1 MINIEFQKYIFDSK
15 INSSG
20 LQNNEVLVFHRRL
33 SKLLKK
39 SLHLGFHSNV
49 QGKYSLWRLIR
60 NSALKFKGKFE
71 VDPLNFAQHCQS

>member
-33 SKLLKK
+33 SNFFV
-39 SLHLGFHSNV
+39 SLHLGFHSIV
-49 QGKYSLWRLIR
+49 QGKYSLWR
-60 NSALKFKGKFE
+60 
-71 VDPLNFAQHCQS
+71 

>member
-39 SLHLGFHSNV
+39 KSSFISFHSIV
-49 QGKYSLWRLIR
+49 QGKYSLWR
-60 NSALKFKGKFE
+60 
-71 VDPLNFAQHCQS
+71 

>member
-33 SKLLKK
+33 SKLFKKK
-39 SLHLGFHSNV
+39 SSFRFSFYCSRKILV
-49 QGKYSLWRLIR
+49 M
-60 NSALKFKGKFE
+60 AL
-71 VDPLNFAQHCQS
+71 NT

>member
-33 SKLLKK
+33 SKLFKK
-39 SLHLGFHSNV
+39 SLHLGFHSIV
-49 QGKYSLWRLIR
+49 QEKYSLWR
-60 NSALKFKGKFE
+60 
-71 VDPLNFAQHCQS
+71 